1 MFLYVAVSGAKI
13 INRFLTKI
21 NFIVTNFLSCNTKFY
36 SAHGDC
42 YRAMTTSTDF
52 FAKILAGTKTR
63 KSHGQKFHRFIE
75 DENGAKTRF
84 DNFKKNMKR
93 LGLKFDLKG
102 CKCDEKYK
110 AKFQSFASDFD
121 FKNPTGKI
129 PSNHRRRLLTTVIMY
144 IVISLT

>member
-1 MFLYVAVSGAKI
+1 MKFLIAHTLLCLVVFNGSDAKRI
-13 INRFLTKI
+13 KI
-21 NFIVTNFLSCNTKFY
+21 FDQNLLYSDIFPVIQKIY

-52 FAKILAGTKTR
+52 FAKVLAATKTR
-63 KSHGQKFHRFIE
+63 KSHGTKFHRFKE
-75 DENGAKTRF
+75 DQNVTKTRF

-102 CKCDEKYK
+102 CKCHEKYK
-110 AKFQSFASDFD
+110 AEFQSFASDFD

-129 PSNHRRRLLTTVIMY
+129 SFK
-144 IVISLT
+144 